1 MEINVRINRL
11 QLNIMGDKE
20 FYQKDS
26 ENERQSDE
34 HNDIKNYD
42 SSYRRSSIMVAYDE
56 NKLGFKE
63 K

>member
-1 MEINVRINRL
+1 
-11 QLNIMGDKE
+11 MGDKE